1 MEKNSKY
8 FRDLGWAQ
16 LQGRWGNPVILT
28 LVYLVICSLVS
39 SVSSGILGLLTI
51 PMGYSYA
58 VSFLENK
65 RTGAEFKIEKLF
77 EGYKDFI
84 RIFGTIL
91 LETAYV
97 ILWTLL
103 LIVPGIIKAISYS
116 QTYFVMKDNPEL
128 SFNAAIERS
137 MAMMEGRKMQYFLLQ
152 LSFIGWIILAMLTFG
167 LLTLWVNPYISAT
180 NAHFYEYVKEEYEK
194 QITA

>member
-28 LVYLVICSLVS
+28 LVYLAICSLVS

-91 LETAYV
+91 LEATYV